1 MKYDIF
7 HVKKGVIPDYRIEA
21 IGTII
26 ANCFDCNVEDIQWI
40 GEDFTVDLFSSEKK
54 HIKSQPNSKLAAA
67 MENKL
72 KSIKKTYLQKQGVIC
87 PYCGS
92 GNIGE
97 FDHDYDSVIVCDI
110 ECFDCGKQWRD
121 YYELHDVELVDE
133 PPHD

>member
-1 MKYDIF
+1 MTKKDDAISKEEKRYNIHEFPDVLIRDASLRERLGLTLMK
-7 HVKKGVIPDYRIEA
+7 
-21 IGTII
+21 
-26 ANCFDCNVEDIQWI
+26 
-40 GEDFTVDLFSSEKK
+40 VDLFSSEKK
-54 HIKSQPNSKLAAA
+54 HIKSQHNSKLAAA

-72 KSIKKTYLQKQGVIC
+72 KSIKKTYLQKQGVVC

-110 ECFDCGKQWRD
+110 ECFDCDKQWRD

-133 PPHD
+133 PTCE